1 MYRSHLLSQKYKRKA
16 SRKLDPSSFFVA
28 VLPPGA
34 HGTHVASI
42 AAANFPD
49 NPARNG
55 VAPGA
60 QIVSITLSDNRIGTM
75 ETGTSLYRAM
85 AAVMKND
92 IDVINMSYGEV
103 SKWCKG

>member
-1 MYRSHLLSQKYKRKA
+1 M
-16 SRKLDPSSFFVA
+16 
-28 VLPPGA
+28 
-34 HGTHVASI
+34 ASI

-60 QIVSITLSDNRIGTM
+60 QIVAITLGDNRVDTM
-75 ETGTSLYRAM
+75 ETGTAMYRAM
-85 AAVMKND
+85 AAVMKLNVD
-92 IDVINMSYGEV
+92 IVNMSYGES